1 MDTLGLY
8 IQVPF
13 CASKCSFC
21 NFSSRVV
28 RQDVYDRYAE
38 TLAGEIQRLS
48 EFYQSAGIARD
59 LLKSPVDSV
68 YFGGGTPSLLGADRM
83 AAIVENLRRQF
94 QLASAV
100 EFTLEITPGSAD
112 GELLRRLVARG
123 VNRLSIG
130 AQSFAD
136 AELRSVGR
144 LHSAEDTRTLIQL
157 AREQGFTNIS
167 LDLIAGLPY
176 QSAASW
182 QSTLHSAIALRPQ
195 HLSVYLFEIDEKS
208 RLGNEVLRHGV
219 RYHAGSMPD
228 EDFMADAYDQA
239 RHTLQRQGYV
249 QYEISNFALEGCE
262 SIHNRKYWQLK
273 PYLGLGAG
281 AHSCDGQSRWAN
293 STAVEE
299 YETRLRRGE
308 SPIQELYA
316 LSPDA
321 QVEEFFFLGLR
332 QRDGIDLAEAGERWG
347 RERVDRWAPTIES
360 LENGGWLERV
370 NDRIR
375 LSDSA
380 LLVSNEVFQEF
391 ISA

>member
-38 TLAGEIQRLS
+38 TLAAEIQRLP
-48 EFYQSAGIARD
+48 EFYQSAGIASD

-94 QLASAV
+94 QWGPAV

-112 GELLRRLVARG
+112 AELLRRLVALG

-144 LHSAEDTRTLIQL
+144 LHSAEDTRTLVQS
-157 AREQGFTNIS
+157 AREQGLENIS

-176 QSAASW
+176 QSAATW
-182 QSTLHSAIALRPQ
+182 QSSLHSAIALRPQ
-195 HLSVYLFEIDEKS
+195 HLSVYLFEVDEKS
-208 RLGNEVLRHGV
+208 RLGSEVLRHGD
-219 RYHAGSMPD
+219 RYHAGFVPD

-239 RHTLQRQGYV
+239 RQSLQRQEYV
-249 QYEISNFALEGCE
+249 QYEISNFALDGCE

-281 AHSCDGQSRWAN
+281 AHSCDGRSRWEN
-293 STAVEE
+293 VTPVDE
-299 YETRLRRGE
+299 YESRFRRGE
-308 SPIQELYA
+308 SPIQQRYA

-332 QRDGIDLAEAGERWG
+332 QRDGVDLAEAGERWG
-347 RERVDRWAPTIES
+347 RDRVERWAHTIES
-360 LENGGWLERV
+360 LESGGWLERV

-375 LSDSA
+375 LADSA